1 MDLRIGF
8 LNGDLGETQAR
19 ALVTQLGKLL
29 KDDNVTA
36 VGIEPSESATYA
48 EGVFASPLDV
58 SLLNT
63 EVEAYICSLQ
73 DVPILLPE
81 GLILAAATQRV
92 DVREAAVTTNGLP
105 LRAMPE
111 GTQVVVDGPRRAH
124 QVRALRGD
132 LEPIVMSLRP
142 EKVMAAIEAGD
153 DQAGIFAMS
162 DLQWMRKDSRAAE
175 ILSTDEML
183 PGAGQGALGLVVREI
198 DVNVAKALKS
208 VNHKATFACVNVER
222 ALLAAI
228 GWSSGVPVGA
238 LAEPA
243 EGDAVNVRASAF
255 AADGT
260 AATAEGAG
268 SAADP
273 EALGKTVAADLM
285 GAGGERIVRDSRQTT
300 Y

>member
-8 LNGDLGETQAR
+8 LTGDLGGTQAR
-19 ALVTQLGKLL
+19 ALVTQLSKLL

-36 VGIEPSESATYA
+36 VGIEPAESATYA

-58 SLLNT
+58 CLLNT

-92 DVREAAVTTNGLP
+92 DVREAAVTANGLP

-124 QVRALRGD
+124 QVKSLRAD
-132 LEPIVMSLRP
+132 LEPIVMSMRP
-142 EKVMAAIEAGD
+142 EKVIESIDAGD
-153 DQAGIFAMS
+153 DQSGIFAMS
-162 DLQWMRKDSRAAE
+162 DLQWMRKDTRAAE

-198 DVNVAKALKS
+198 DVSVAKALKS
-208 VNHKATFACVNVER
+208 VNHRATFSCVNVER
-222 ALLAAI
+222 AVLAAI
-228 GWSSGVPVGA
+228 GWSSGVPVGV
-238 LAEPA
+238 LAEVGEGDEVKVRAAAFDADGNAAAA
-243 EGDAVNVRASAF
+243 EGS
-255 AADGT
+255 GP
-260 AATAEGAG
+260 AT
-268 SAADP
+268 DP
-273 EALGKTVAADLM
+273 EALGHVVADDLLR
-285 GAGGERIVRDSRQTT
+285 AGGERIVRDSRQTT